1 MVHRDVNIEMPSI
14 TLMFMQWGQFIDHD
28 MVGSAQ
34 SRGFNGSIPQCC
46 QRGGGG
52 FLPPELLV
60 NNTPHSLHAPNK
72 RCFTL
77 APIVSTDHS
86 SRRRHISRSIRYP
99 LHRVYKKRSNHTN
112 RLQSRLAGTNQ
123 SSHLFH

>member
-1 MVHRDVNIEMPSI
+1 MVHRDVNVEMPSI
-14 TLMFMQWGQFIDHD
+14 TLMFMQWGQFLDHD

-60 NNTPHSLHAPNK
+60 CNAHAQL
-72 RCFTL
+72 L
-77 APIVSTDHS
+77 A
-86 SRRRHISRSIRYP
+86 
-99 LHRVYKKRSNHTN
+99 TN
-112 RLQSRLAGTNQ
+112 
-123 SSHLFH
+123 